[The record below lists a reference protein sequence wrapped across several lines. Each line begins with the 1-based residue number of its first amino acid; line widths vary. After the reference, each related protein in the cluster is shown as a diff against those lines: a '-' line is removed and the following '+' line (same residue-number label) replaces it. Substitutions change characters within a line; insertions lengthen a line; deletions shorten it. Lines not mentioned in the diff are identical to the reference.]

1 MGCTKVNQNCQ
12 DLNIDIPQ
20 NSCHTLMHLVFRDMG
35 IYPMPGSNHLSGATA
50 LVFDLQAI
58 QKAQD
63 AGLLVE
69 EATLARLEVLEEQ
82 DMPEGTAGWLHSM
95 LLLGCC

>member
-1 MGCTKVNQNCQ
+1 
-12 DLNIDIPQ
+12 
-20 NSCHTLMHLVFRDMG
+20 MG
-35 IYPMPGSNHLSGATA
+35 IYPMPGFNHLSGATA

-82 DMPEGTAGWLHSM
+82 DMPEGDCRVVT
-95 LLLGCC
+95 

>member
-1 MGCTKVNQNCQ
+1 
-12 DLNIDIPQ
+12 
-20 NSCHTLMHLVFRDMG
+20 MG
-35 IYPMPGSNHLSGATA
+35 IPPMPGSNHLCGATA

-69 EATLARLEVLEEQ
+69 EETLARLEVLEEQ

-95 LLLGCC
+95 LLLGCY